1 MMKILLYLTVFLF
14 SVGLSAQSVQITLTS
29 NPSCQGKGSGSILVE
44 AVEDASVAWDDVV
57 TISCEGVDNDFFYQK
72 DTDGSTGILNY
83 TINSVPPGL
92 YEVEVFFNSTC
103 DGIDS
108 TTIGE
113 KKATINYNSSVT
125 GVYQGFPDSGK
136 IILNDFLYL
145 DQNGNIPSQPP
156 TFEWRHPNGF
166 IVGTSRNLRI
176 ISYPGMYC
184 VTITSDLCEPH
195 TECFYVGS
203 CDNNMIK
210 PSASYVIDPDCYDG
224 LFDFTVPLIK
234 PAGRVPPFKVKWDDG
249 YIGRSRWNLSPGSF
263 SVTVSDQSGC
273 SSIGNFDV
281 QYSAPPID
289 GQIIASK
296 DFVSCDNDA
305 SLIYETNVGTISDYT
320 YLWSN
325 GSTIHEISNL
335 GVGIYSLQV
344 ENSSGCVR
352 DFSYGIRNLDQTI
365 SIDKIEHVSDC
376 LSNDDGAVIF
386 NNNTETD
393 LYLYLIRIDNSAG
406 YPMGSFSGS
415 QFSVQHLP
423 SGDYRYNFYNLDDE
437 GERGNCLIKSGI
449 FEICCSQ

>member
-156 TFEWRHPNGF
+156 TLSG
-166 IVGTSRNLRI
+166 VSR
-176 ISYPGMYC
+176 
-184 VTITSDLCEPH
+184 
-195 TECFYVGS
+195 
-203 CDNNMIK
+203 
-210 PSASYVIDPDCYDG
+210 
-224 LFDFTVPLIK
+224 
-234 PAGRVPPFKVKWDDG
+234 
-249 YIGRSRWNLSPGSF
+249 
-263 SVTVSDQSGC
+263 
-273 SSIGNFDV
+273 
-281 QYSAPPID
+281 
-289 GQIIASK
+289 
-296 DFVSCDNDA
+296 
-305 SLIYETNVGTISDYT
+305 
-320 YLWSN
+320 
-325 GSTIHEISNL
+325 
-335 GVGIYSLQV
+335 
-344 ENSSGCVR
+344 
-352 DFSYGIRNLDQTI
+352 
-365 SIDKIEHVSDC
+365 
-376 LSNDDGAVIF
+376 
-386 NNNTETD
+386 
-393 LYLYLIRIDNSAG
+393 
-406 YPMGSFSGS
+406 
-415 QFSVQHLP
+415 
-423 SGDYRYNFYNLDDE
+423 
-437 GERGNCLIKSGI
+437 
-449 FEICCSQ
+449 